1 MRVALISDT
10 HANLAALDAVL
21 GAAHSAGAE
30 SVWCMGDLV
39 GYGAEPDAVVSRLQE
54 AGALCVLGNHDAAA
68 IGRISVENFNPTA
81 ATAAHWT
88 ASVIS
93 PETRAYLAGLPLIAN
108 DPFAERCHG
117 TLADPIWEYL
127 DTTTAAEHHFGAQRA
142 NCSVVGHTH
151 LPLVVWASESGF
163 RSVRP
168 APEEVIDLGAGA
180 VCLNPGGVGQP
191 RDGDPR
197 ACWALLD
204 TDARQA
210 TFHRVPYDIATT
222 QRLIREAGLPAVLA
236 ARLAIGH

>member
-1 MRVALISDT
+1 
-10 HANLAALDAVL
+10 
-21 GAAHSAGAE
+21 
-30 SVWCMGDLV
+30 MGDLV

-68 IGRISVENFNPTA
+68 IGRISVDDFNPTA
-81 ATAAHWT
+81 ATAARWT
-88 ASVIS
+88 AAVIS
-93 PETRAYLAGLPLIAN
+93 PETRAYLAGLPLIAT
-108 DPFAERCHG
+108 DPFAQRCHG

-127 DTTTAAEHHFGAQRA
+127 DTAAAAEHHFASQQA

-151 LPLVVWASESGF
+151 LPLVVWPAEAGF

-168 APEEVIDLGAGA
+168 VHEEVVELGAGP

-191 RDGDPR
+191 RDRDPR

-204 TDARQA
+204 TATRQA
-210 TFHRVPYDIATT
+210 TFQRVPYDIATT
-222 QRLIREAGLPAVLA
+222 QRLIREAGLPEALA